1 MAHDHSG
8 LSLASDDFKPRLRF
22 GAWRRFARNKM
33 AVLGLFIVGAMFFV
47 GIFAPWLAPYDPT
60 AQNLDAVEQLPN
72 PQHWLGTD
80 ELGRDQLSRII
91 WGARTAVVVVIA
103 ATLIYA
109 VLGILMGSLAGFFGG
124 WVDTLIMRI
133 SDVLFAF
140 PGLLFAF
147 FVAATIKPSVIKWI
161 KSIETSIGMKGLA
174 RSGFVDYLVV
184 IAALSVV
191 GWPGLARLVRGQFLS
206 LKEREFVE
214 AARAVGVTSWGI
226 MTRHL
231 MPNAMP
237 PVVVALSMGMGGT
250 ILSEAIL
257 SFLGL
262 GIQPPAPSWG
272 AMIYD
277 NYSFWRSPA
286 APVLLWL
293 PGLII
298 GAIVFAFNFIGDGLN
313 DALNPHVE

>member
-1 MAHDHSG
+1 MEIFFCSHCNQSIPLKDIQSG
-8 LSLASDDFKPRLRF
+8 LAELRRGKYLCATCKEFVPGVREKKPN
-22 GAWRRFARNKM
+22 FA
-33 AVLGLFIVGAMFFV
+33 AMYL
-47 GIFAPWLAPYDPT
+47 GIFL
-60 AQNLDAVEQLPN
+60 V
-72 PQHWLGTD
+72 
-80 ELGRDQLSRII
+80 
-91 WGARTAVVVVIA
+91 
-103 ATLIYA
+103 
-109 VLGILMGSLAGFFGG
+109 GSLAGFFGG
-124 WVDTLIMRI
+124 WVDALIMRI

-147 FVAATIKPSVIKWI
+147 FVAATIKPSIIKWV
-161 KSIETSIGMKGLA
+161 KSIEVSIGMKGLA

-184 IAALSVV
+184 VTALSVV

-206 LKEREFVE
+206 LKEREFTE

-231 MPNAMP
+231 LPNAMP

-277 NYSFWRSPA
+277 NYSFWRSPV

-293 PGLII
+293 PGFII

-313 DALNPHVE
+313 DALNPQVR